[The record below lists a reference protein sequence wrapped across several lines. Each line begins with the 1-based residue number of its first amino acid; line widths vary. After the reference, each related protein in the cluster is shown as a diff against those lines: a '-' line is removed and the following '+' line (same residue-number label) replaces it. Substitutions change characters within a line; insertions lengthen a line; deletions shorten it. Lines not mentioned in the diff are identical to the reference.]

1 MKRAL
6 TTCLV
11 LVLAVA
17 PIMTQAQEP
26 SPRAQGPVV
35 VIEATGLKPR
45 VLQATTADRVIF
57 VNRSGRLVHVEF
69 LGSRSQHRVFQVPG
83 QIWAVFHTAG
93 PHPYVVHIESGKR
106 TELHGVVEVGHV
118 PERVP
123 NLPVCPGIT
132 VEGVCL
138 EP

>member
-1 MKRAL
+1 MRRAMIPG
-6 TTCLV
+6 LV

-17 PIMTQAQEP
+17 PITTQAQEP
-26 SPRAQGPVV
+26 SPQGPVV

-45 VLQATTADRVIF
+45 VLQATTADRVVF
-57 VNRSGRLVHVEF
+57 LNRSGRLVHVEF

-93 PHPYVVHIESGKR
+93 PHPYVVHLESGKR

-118 PERVP
+118 PERAP

>member
-1 MKRAL
+1 MKQM
-6 TTCLV
+6 LV
-11 LVLAVA
+11 AHIVFPLIAGPLPAHAQGLSA
-17 PIMTQAQEP
+17 PAP
-26 SPRAQGPVV
+26 GPVV
-35 VIEATGLKPR
+35 VIEATGLKPQ

-57 VNRSGRLVHVEF
+57 LNRSGRLVHVEF
-69 LGSRSQHRVFQVPG
+69 LGSQSQHRVFQVPG

-93 PHPYVVHIESGKR
+93 PHRYVVHIESGKR
-106 TELHGVVEVGHV
+106 TELRGVVEVGHA

-123 NLPVCPGIT
+123 DLPLCSGFT